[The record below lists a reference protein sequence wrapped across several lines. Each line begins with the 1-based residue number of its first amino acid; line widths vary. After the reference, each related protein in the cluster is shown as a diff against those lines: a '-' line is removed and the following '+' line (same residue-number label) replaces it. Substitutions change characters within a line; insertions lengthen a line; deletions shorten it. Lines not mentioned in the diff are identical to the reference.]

1 MAKTPLKYD
10 YDFYTPSSIRAA
22 LKSGEV
28 TQADIDA
35 EFKHLRALAK
45 SRAASFQRAGRGEME
60 IAQRLTKLAQS
71 GYNTH
76 NLADLAY
83 TLSLKTSTVRGV
95 KEQNR
100 KRVDTLNKHGYGFVN
115 PENVESFGRFMQDL
129 SSAKLSHV
137 VGSVA
142 VAEMFEA
149 AKNAKIDTEA
159 LKNAFEN
166 WQAADEKTKKFLEK
180 QLRSLPADMLRK
192 AWGIK

>member
-1 MAKTPLKYD
+1 MAKSPLKYD

-35 EFKHLRALAK
+35 EFKHLRAIAK

-60 IAQRLTKLAQS
+60 IAQRLSKLAQS

-95 KEQNR
+95 QTQNQR
-100 KRVDTLNKHGYGFVN
+100 RLKTLHSHGYGFVN
-115 PENVESFGRFMQDL
+115 AGNIEEFGRFMQAIKNSKIGQVI
-129 SSAKLSHV
+129 SSDV
-137 VGSVA
+137 I
-142 VAEMFEA
+142 AEMFAA
-149 AKNAKIDTEA
+149 AKKAHIDTE
-159 LKNAFEN
+159 KV
-166 WQAADEKTKKFLEK
+166 QAAFDNWEEADKATKNFITK
-180 QLRSLPADMLRK
+180 QLQVMPAEVLRK

>member
-1 MAKTPLKYD
+1 MAKSPLKYD

-35 EFKHLRALAK
+35 EFKHLRSLARW
-45 SRAASFQRAGRGEME
+45 RAASFRRTGRGEME
-60 IAQRLTKLAQS
+60 IAQRLSKLAKS
-71 GYNTH
+71 VYNTH

-95 KEQNR
+95 KAQNR
-100 KRVDTLNKHGYGFVN
+100 KRVVTLNKHGYGFVN
-115 PENVESFGRFMQDL
+115 LENAESFGRFMQDL
-129 SSAKLSHV
+129 SSTKLSHI

-142 VAEMFEA
+142 IAEMFEA

-166 WQAADEKTKKFLEK
+166 WKAADEKTKKFLKK
-180 QLRSLPADMLRK
+180 QLRSLPANMLRK

>member
-1 MAKTPLKYD
+1 MAKSPLKYD

-45 SRAASFQRAGRGEME
+45 SRAASFRRAGHGEME
-60 IAQRLTKLAQS
+60 IAQRLSKLAQS

-95 KEQNR
+95 HTQNR
-100 KRVDTLNKHGYGFVN
+100 RRLKTLHSHGYGFIN
-115 PENVESFGRFMQDL
+115 AGNIEEFGRFMQDL
-129 SSAKLSHV
+129 SSTKLSHV

-166 WQAADEKTKKFLEK
+166 WQAADEKTKKFLKK
-180 QLRSLPADMLRK
+180 QLRSLPANMLRK

>member
-1 MAKTPLKYD
+1 MAKSPLKYD

-35 EFKHLRALAK
+35 EFKHLRALAR
-45 SRAASFQRAGRGEME
+45 SRAASFRRTGRGEME
-60 IAQRLTKLAQS
+60 IAKRLSKLAKS

-95 KEQNR
+95 KTQNR
-100 KRVDTLNKHGYGFVN
+100 RRLKTLHSHGYGFIN
-115 PENVESFGRFMQDL
+115 DENIEEFGRFMQAL
-129 SSAKLSHV
+129 MNSKIGQVISSDV
-137 VGSVA
+137 I
-142 VAEMFEA
+142 AEMFA
-149 AKNAKIDTEA
+149 AAEKAHIDS
-159 LKNAFEN
+159 KKV
-166 WQAADEKTKKFLEK
+166 QAAFDNWKEADKATKKFITK
-180 QLRSLPADMLRK
+180 QSQVMSAEALRK

>member
-1 MAKTPLKYD
+1 MAKSPLKYD

-35 EFKHLRALAK
+35 EFKHLRALAE
-45 SRAASFQRAGRGEME
+45 SRAASFRRAGRGEME
-60 IAQRLTKLAQS
+60 IAQRLSKLAKS

-95 KEQNR
+95 KAQNR
-100 KRVDTLNKHGYGFVN
+100 KRVATLNKHGYGFVN
-115 PENVESFGRFMQDL
+115 LENVESFGRFMQDL
-129 SSAKLSHV
+129 SSTKLSHI

-142 VAEMFEA
+142 IAEMFEA

-166 WQAADEKTKKFLEK
+166 WKAADEKTKKLLKK
-180 QLRSLPADMLRK
+180 QLRSLPANMLRK
-192 AWGIK
+192 AWEIK

>member
-1 MAKTPLKYD
+1 MAKSPLKHD

-71 GYNTH
+71 EYNTH

-95 KEQNR
+95 QTQNQR
-100 KRVDTLNKHGYGFVN
+100 RVKTLQSHGYGFIN
-115 PENVESFGRFMQDL
+115 AGNIEEFGRFMQAL
-129 SSAKLSHV
+129 KNSKIGQVISSDV
-137 VGSVA
+137 I
-142 VAEMFEA
+142 AEMFA
-149 AKNAKIDTEA
+149 AKKAHIDTE
-159 LKNAFEN
+159 KV
-166 WQAADEKTKKFLEK
+166 QAAFDNWEEADKATKKFITK
-180 QLRSLPADMLRK
+180 QLQVMPAEVLRK

>member
-1 MAKTPLKYD
+1 MAKSPLKYD
-10 YDFYTPSSIRAA
+10 YDFYTLSSIRAA

-28 TQADIDA
+28 SQADIDA

-71 GYNTH
+71 GYSTH

-95 KEQNR
+95 QTQNQR
-100 KRVDTLNKHGYGFVN
+100 RLKTLQSHGYGFIN
-115 PENVESFGRFMQDL
+115 AGNIEEFGRFMQDL

-166 WQAADEKTKKFLEK
+166 WQAADEKTKKFLKK
-180 QLRSLPADMLRK
+180 QLRSLPANMLRK

>member
-1 MAKTPLKYD
+1 MAKSPLKYD

-35 EFKHLRALAK
+35 EFKHLRAIAK
-45 SRAASFQRAGRGEME
+45 SRAASFERAGRGEME

-95 KEQNR
+95 ETQNQR
-100 KRVDTLNKHGYGFVN
+100 RLKTLHRHGYSFVN
-115 PENVESFGRFMQDL
+115 AGNIEEFGRFMQDL

-166 WQAADEKTKKFLEK
+166 WQAADEKTKKFMKK
-180 QLRSLPADMLRK
+180 QLGSLPANMLRK